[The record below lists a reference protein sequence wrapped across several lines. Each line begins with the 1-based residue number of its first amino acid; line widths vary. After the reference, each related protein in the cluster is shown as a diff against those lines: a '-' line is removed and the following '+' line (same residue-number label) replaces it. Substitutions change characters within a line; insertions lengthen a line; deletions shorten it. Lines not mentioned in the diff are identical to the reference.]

1 MSVEWRGIG
10 VEEAGYD
17 DRGNSIVRIDPRY
30 LRPAEVDSL
39 IGDATKA
46 RTKLGWRPRV
56 NFRELVREM
65 VANDL
70 QAAERDQLVKTSG
83 YRVYEYHE

>member
-1 MSVEWRGIG
+1 
-10 VEEAGYD
+10 
-17 DRGNSIVRIDPRY
+17 VRIDLRY

-65 VANDL
+65 VASDL

-83 YRVYEYHE
+83 YQVYEYHE